1 MARQKECVVIGAGL
15 AGLAAAYRLSDKNCK
30 VTVLEGRDRLGGRVL
45 THRFCEAPDL
55 NCELGGEWIG
65 KNHTLMRALCE
76 ELKLG
81 LQPHQYANSFWNQL
95 TPARLIP
102 PGEWCLS
109 AEARAIWTKF
119 QEDFKNFGI
128 KHQTKMDRIDWWTQL
143 KELGFGPDDLLRRD
157 MMDSTDFGETIR
169 MNSAFSAA
177 TEYLSS
183 KSEKVDDSDE
193 MDFKVRGGNSRLV
206 NALARKIGLG
216 NIKTEQ
222 IVVGIRQKEK
232 AADKKVHVYV
242 EGANRPIDA
251 DYCVCAIPAHCMVD
265 IDWGKRRPKRQLE
278 AASEL
283 QYARITKTAVLCSKR
298 FWPKPKRGGFS
309 VCTNLASDFC
319 FDSTYGQDGRRG
331 ILCSYAVGDKAVD
344 IASSPQDKLKYWIV
358 EDVADAH
365 GLNWSSERSKEVA
378 LAIQQ
383 QAWQADSFTR
393 GAYAFYRPGQW
404 FTVFPALKKPFGR
417 LFFAGEHIGEW
428 QGFME
433 GAVQTGYD
441 AAKAILRA

>member
-1 MARQKECVVIGAGL
+1 MARHKECVVIGAGL
-15 AGLAAAYRLSDKNCK
+15 AGLAAAYRLREKNHK

-65 KNHTLMRALCE
+65 KNHTLMLDLCQ

-81 LQPHQYANSFWNQL
+81 LQLHQYANSFWNQL

-102 PGEWCLS
+102 PGGWCLS
-109 AEARAIWTKF
+109 AEAQAIWTKF

-128 KHQTKMDRIDWWTQL
+128 KKQRKMDRIDWWTQL
-143 KELGFGPDDLLRRD
+143 KELGFGRDDLLRRD

-183 KSEKVDDSDE
+183 KGEKADDSDE
-193 MDFKVRGGNSRLV
+193 MDFKIRGGNSRLV

-222 IVVGIRQKEK
+222 IVVGIRQREK
-232 AADKKVHVYV
+232 AGDKKVHVYV

-251 DYCVCAIPAHCMVD
+251 DYCICAIPAHCMVD
-265 IDWGKRRPKRQLE
+265 IDWGKRPPKRQLE

-298 FWPKPKRGGFS
+298 FWPKPERGGFS

-319 FDSTYGQDGRRG
+319 FDSTYGQDARKG

-417 LFFAGEHIGEW
+417 VFFAGEHIGEW

>member
-1 MARQKECVVIGAGL
+1 MTRPKECVVIGAGL
-15 AGLAAAYRLSDKNCK
+15 AGLAAAYRLSERNCK

-45 THRFCEAPDL
+45 THHFCEAPDL

-65 KNHTLMRALCE
+65 KNHKLMRSLCE

-81 LQPHQYANSFWNQL
+81 LQPHQYANSFWNQI

-102 PGEWCLS
+102 PGGWCLS
-109 AEARAIWTKF
+109 PEAQAIWNKF
-119 QEDFKNFGI
+119 QEDFIDFGI
-128 KHQTKMDRIDWWTQL
+128 QRQKEMDRIDWWTQL
-143 KELGFGPDDLLRRD
+143 KLLGFSPDDLLRRD

-177 TEYLSS
+177 TEYLNS
-183 KSEKVDDSDE
+183 KGETVDDSDE

-206 NALARKIGLG
+206 NALARKIGRE
-216 NIKTEQ
+216 NVRTEQ
-222 IVVGIRQKEK
+222 IVVGIHQKEK
-232 AADKKVHVYV
+232 PGDKKVHVYV
-242 EGANRPIDA
+242 EGADQPVSA
-251 DYCVCAIPAHCMVD
+251 DYCVCAIPAHCIVD
-265 IDWGKRRPKRQLE
+265 IDWGKHPPKRQLE

-298 FWPKPKRGGFS
+298 FWPEPERGGFS

-319 FDSTYGQDGRRG
+319 FDSTFGQDGRKG

-358 EDVADAH
+358 EDVANAH
-365 GLNWSSERSKEVA
+365 GLNWNHDRSKKVA

-404 FTVFPALKKPFGR
+404 FSLLPALKKPFGR
-417 LFFAGEHIGEW
+417 VFFAGEHIGDW

-441 AAKAILRA
+441 AAKQILRA

>member
-1 MARQKECVVIGAGL
+1 MIGAGL
-15 AGLAAAYRLSDKNCK
+15 AGLAAAYRLSEKNYK
-30 VTVLEGRDRLGGRVL
+30 VTVLEGRERLGGRVL
-45 THRFCEAPDL
+45 THRFCEAPGL
-55 NCELGGEWIG
+55 SCELGGEWIG
-65 KNHTLMRALCE
+65 KNHKLMRGLCK

-81 LQPHQYANSFWNQL
+81 LQLHQYANSFWNQL

-102 PGEWCLS
+102 PGGWCLS
-109 AEARAIWTKF
+109 AEAQAIWTKF

-128 KHQTKMDRIDWWTQL
+128 KRQRKMDRIDWWTQL

-183 KSEKVDDSDE
+183 KGEKVDDSDE
-193 MDFKVRGGNSRLV
+193 MDFKIRGGNSRLV
-206 NALARKIGLG
+206 NALARKIGFG

-222 IVVGIRQKEK
+222 IVVGIRQREK
-232 AADKKVHVYV
+232 AGDKKVHVYV

-265 IDWGKRRPKRQLE
+265 IDWGKRPPKHQLE

-298 FWPKPKRGGFS
+298 FWPKPERGGFS

-319 FDSTYGQDGRRG
+319 FDSTYGQDERKTPWATGRGYRFVSPG
-331 ILCSYAVGDKAVD
+331 QAEVLDCRRRSQRTRAELELRAKQGSRFGDPAASLAGGFVHPGRLRILSSRAVVHGVPCAQETLRPSILCRR
-344 IASSPQDKLKYWIV
+344 
-358 EDVADAH
+358 AH
-365 GLNWSSERSKEVA
+365 R
-378 LAIQQ
+378 
-383 QAWQADSFTR
+383 
-393 GAYAFYRPGQW
+393 
-404 FTVFPALKKPFGR
+404 
-417 LFFAGEHIGEW
+417 
-428 QGFME
+428 
-433 GAVQTGYD
+433 
-441 AAKAILRA
+441 